1 MEVIVYTKKNCRR
14 CEELKGFLERN
25 VIRYVEEDVEK
36 PEVAKELLKSDYIVK
51 NFCDE
56 EGCIIITPIVNLDG
70 KWMHREF
77 FDLNGFSERRARR
90 IFGLK

>member
-1 MEVIVYTKKNCRR
+1 MGFDMWRR
-14 CEELKGFLERN
+14 MWRN
-25 VIRYVEEDVEK
+25 RR
-36 PEVAKELLKSDYIVK
+36 LLRSYLNPIIK